1 MKSLQM
7 MGYKRV
13 TTVHTTD
20 IQRRDRSL
28 GNDTEKPPEGDGAGI
43 GLSEELAYPHLF
55 LTLAL

>member
-1 MKSLQM
+1 